1 MYVFPFM
8 PLWRPTQA
16 CLSWSRE
23 RPHLPANAAVVQG
36 DHIML
41 PSIYAPVAGRC
52 TVSGTRSIA
61 LYELFNCHLRFNC
74 SRKLN
79 HFDEYFQCHQ
89 YLIPYIVWKL
99 CGRAAIF
106 DKHPIYNILS
116 GLIIFYYSI
125 TTVIFAEKR
134 RMLLFNRYQTE
145 YSVSK
150 RGKLQIELSLSWDEL
165 WG

>member
-1 MYVFPFM
+1 MQLKMLNLIKYWLCTFF
-8 PLWRPTQA
+8 LLCRSDGQLKRASADHARGHTF
-16 CLSWSRE
+16 
-23 RPHLPANAAVVQG
+23 LPSQRGRSHG

-106 DKHPIYNILS
+106 DKHPMYNILS
-116 GLIIFYYSI
+116 GLIIF
-125 TTVIFAEKR
+125 
-134 RMLLFNRYQTE
+134 LLFYNYGNLCRKKAYAT
-145 YSVSK
+145 V
-150 RGKLQIELSLSWDEL
+150 
-165 WG
+165 